1 MNNDKVVSIL
11 YSAKK
16 PTDAQIEKIRK
27 FLLEKYENDALEWK
41 EDLTVTEG
49 FRLEVGKEIYDWTNA
64 DWRSLKK

>member
-41 EDLTVTEG
+41 EDLTVT
-49 FRLEVGKEIYDWTNA
+49 
-64 DWRSLKK
+64 